1 MKAPKKSKAATKSRS
16 TTRAAQAKSTA
27 KKASSSRASYKSA
40 RSSSSRVQS
49 SKVDPITLSVVR
61 GVLETTQRE
70 MTLALEKTA
79 RSSVFNLAH
88 DYSTAIFDAKPEM
101 ILQGQDIPI
110 HLGSLMPA
118 MKAVAAY
125 FGDDIH
131 EGDLI
136 LHNDPAF
143 GGSHAIDTC
152 MYKPVFYKGKLV
164 YWTVCKGHL
173 TDIGGPVPA
182 GYNPNAKEIYAEC
195 LRIPPIKIWDRGK
208 PRHDILNMIFT
219 NMRARR
225 DQEGDFNALIGACQV
240 GERNLLAML
249 DKYGKAQVDSCVG
262 ELLNMAERHMRSLI
276 KQVPDGTYE
285 GMAILEDAGH
295 GFGDFEIKAKVT
307 IKGDNCHIAISS
319 PPQIPYF
326 INSYEGNSHSGVYL
340 GLMMFAQLPPP
351 YNEGL
356 YRCVTLDFGPKGTI
370 CNAKEPAPHMNCTTT
385 PMETLTDAVRLAFE
399 KAMPSKVSASWGHA
413 NGLNI
418 AGWDK
423 RHDEE
428 YVTMVL
434 ATIISGAGATPKQDG
449 WHAVGPECCF
459 GALTSGDIELLE
471 YSYPIIIHRYGL
483 MEDSGGAG
491 EFRGGSG
498 TAWEVEPLDDEMT
511 FIMFGEGRRIPAVG
525 AAGASSAMVEQKVGR
540 LERKIGGKVEVIK
553 DNIIGTIKPGETV
566 TNMNPGGGGF
576 GHPFKRPVEKV
587 VWDVKNGLVSI
598 KGARED
604 YGVVIKDKTSLE
616 VDHAETAKRRG
627 AHAAH

>member
-1 MKAPKKSKAATKSRS
+1 MKAAKTKKIAAKSKAAAKTPSKS
-16 TTRAAQAKSTA
+16 
-27 KKASSSRASYKSA
+27 KASLKPSLKTKAVKAAATRRKL
-40 RSSSSRVQS
+40 
-49 SKVDPITLSVVR
+49 DPITLSVVR

-88 DYSTAIFDAKPEM
+88 DYSTAIFNAKPEM

-182 GYNPNAKEIYAEC
+182 GYNPAAKDIFAEC
-195 LRIPPIKIWDRGK
+195 LRIPPVKIWDKGK
-208 PRHDILNMIFT
+208 PRNDVLNMIFT

-249 DKYGKAQVDSCVG
+249 DKYGKPQVDDCVG
-262 ELLNMAERHMRSLI
+262 ELLDMAERHMRSLI
-276 KQVPDGTYE
+276 KEVPDGTYE
-285 GMAILEDAGH
+285 GIAILEDAGH

-307 IKGDNCHIAISS
+307 IKGDGCHIAITS

-356 YRCVTLDFGPKGTI
+356 YRCVSLDFGPKGTI

-399 KAMPSKVSASWGHA
+399 KAVPSKVSASWGHA

-471 YSYPIIIHRYGL
+471 YSYPIIIHKYGL

-498 TAWEVEPLDDEMT
+498 TAWEVEPLDSEMT

-525 AAGASSAMVEQKVGR
+525 AAGASSAMVESKVGR

-566 TNMNPGGGGF
+566 TNKNPGGGGF
-576 GHPFKRPVEKV
+576 GHPFKRSVEKV
-587 VWDVKNGLVSI
+587 VWDVKNGLVSV
-598 KGARED
+598 KGAKED
-604 YGVVIKDKTSLE
+604 YGVVIKDGKSLA
-616 VDHAETAKRRG
+616 VDMAATNKLRA
-627 AHAAH
+627 AAH

>member
-1 MKAPKKSKAATKSRS
+1 MARKVAAGQKAPSP
-16 TTRAAQAKSTA
+16 
-27 KKASSSRASYKSA
+27 SSSGR
-40 RSSSSRVQS
+40 
-49 SKVDPITLSVVR
+49 KVDPITLSVVR

-70 MTLALEKTA
+70 MTLTLEKTA

-88 DYSTAIFDAKPEM
+88 DYSTALFNARPEM

-110 HLGSLMPA
+110 HLGSLIPA
-118 MKAVAAY
+118 MKSVAR
-125 FGDDIH
+125 FFEGDIH

-136 LHNDPAF
+136 LHNDPAY

-152 MYKPVFYKGKLV
+152 MYKPVFYRGKLV

-182 GYNPNAKEIYAEC
+182 GYNPNAKDIYAEC
-195 LRIPPIKIWDRGK
+195 LRIPPVKIWDKGK
-208 PRHDILNMIFT
+208 PRNDVLNLIFT

-225 DQEGDFNALIGACQV
+225 DQEGDFNALVGACQV
-240 GERNLLAML
+240 GERNLIALL
-249 DKYGKAQVDSCVG
+249 DKYGKAVVDACID

-276 KQVPDGTYE
+276 ASVPDGTYA
-285 GMAILEDAGH
+285 GTAILEDAGH
-295 GFGDFEIKAKVT
+295 GFGDFDITATVT
-307 IKGDNCHIAISS
+307 ITGDNCHIAIQS
-319 PPQIPYF
+319 PPQVPYF
-326 INSYEGNSHSGVYL
+326 INSYEGNSHSGAYL

-356 YRCVTLDFGPKGTI
+356 YRCISLDFGPKGTL
-370 CNAKEPAPHMNCTTT
+370 CNAREPAPHMNCTTT

-399 KAMPSKVSASWGHA
+399 RAVPAKVAASWGHA

-434 ATIISGAGATPKQDG
+434 ATIISGAGATPQQDG

-471 YSYPIIIHRYGL
+471 YSYPIIIHRYSL
-483 MEDSGGAG
+483 MTDSGGAG
-491 EFRGGSG
+491 KFRGGSG
-498 TAWEVEPLDDEMT
+498 TAWEVEPLDGDMT

-525 AAGASSAMVEQKVGR
+525 AAGARSTMVESKVGR
-540 LERKIGGKVEVIK
+540 LELTRHGETRIIRNNVI
-553 DNIIGTIKPGETV
+553 DVIKPGERV
-566 TNMNPGGGGF
+566 MNMNPGGGGY
-576 GHPFKRPVEKV
+576 GDPFERPVEKV
-587 VWDVKNGLVSI
+587 VEDVRNGLVSVM
-598 KGARED
+598 GARQD
-604 YGVVIKDKTSLE
+604 YGVAISETPSL
-616 VDHAETAKRRG
+616 TADLAATRRLRTR
-627 AHAAH
+627 AA

>member
-1 MKAPKKSKAATKSRS
+1 MAT
-16 TTRAAQAKSTA
+16 T
-27 KKASSSRASYKSA
+27 
-40 RSSSSRVQS
+40 
-49 SKVDPITLSVVR
+49 VDPITLSVVR

-88 DYSTAIFDAKPEM
+88 DYSTALFNATPEM

-110 HLGSLMPA
+110 HLGSLVPA
-118 MKAVAAY
+118 MKSVAKY
-125 FGDDIH
+125 FEGDIH

-136 LHNDPAF
+136 LHNDPVY

-152 MYKPVFYKGKLV
+152 MYKPVFYKGELK

-182 GYNPNAKEIYAEC
+182 GYNPNAKDMFQEC
-195 LRIPPIKIWDRGK
+195 LRIPPVKIWDRGV
-208 PRHDILNMIFT
+208 PRGDVLNLILT

-240 GERNLLAML
+240 GERNLVAML
-249 DKYGKAQVDSCVG
+249 DKYGAETVDAAIDT
-262 ELLNMAERHMRSLI
+262 LLDMAEAHMRALI
-276 KQVPDGTYE
+276 GSVPDGIYSGT
-285 GMAILEDAGH
+285 AVLEDAGH
-295 GFGDFEIKAKVT
+295 GFGDFDITATLTVT
-307 IKGDNCHIAISS
+307 GDSCHIAIAS

-356 YRCVTLDFGPKGTI
+356 YRCVSLDFGPKGTL
-370 CNAKEPAPHMNCTTT
+370 CNAREPAPHMNCTTT

-399 KAMPSKVSASWGHA
+399 QAMPSKVAASWGHA

-434 ATIISGAGATPKQDG
+434 ATIISGAGATPSQDG
-449 WHAVGPECCF
+449 WHACGPECCF
-459 GALTSGDIELLE
+459 GALTSGDVELLE
-471 YSYPIIIHRYGL
+471 HAYPIIIHRYSL
-483 MEDSGGAG
+483 MTDSGGAG
-491 EFRGGSG
+491 TFRGGSG
-498 TAWEVEPLDDEMT
+498 TAWEVEPLDGEMT
-511 FIMFGEGRRIPAVG
+511 FIMFGEGRRIPAMG
-525 AAGASSAMVEQKVGR
+525 AAGARSEMVERKVGR
-540 LERKIGGKVEVIK
+540 LELVRDGETTTIRDNVI
-553 DNIIGTIKPGETV
+553 DTIRPGERV
-566 TNMNPGGGGF
+566 MNMNPGGGGY
-576 GHPFKRPVEKV
+576 GDPFLRPVEKV
-587 VWDVKNGLVSI
+587 VEDVKNRLVSSE
-598 KGARED
+598 GARRD
-604 YGVVIKDKTSLE
+604 YGVAVDAETLE
-616 VDHAETAKRRG
+616 VDAAATAGLRAAARG
-627 AHAAH
+627 

>member
-1 MKAPKKSKAATKSRS
+1 MTATD
-16 TTRAAQAKSTA
+16 RA
-27 KKASSSRASYKSA
+27 
-40 RSSSSRVQS
+40 
-49 SKVDPITLSVVR
+49 KVDPITLSVVR

-88 DYSTAIFDAKPEM
+88 DYSTALFNGRPEM

-110 HLGSLMPA
+110 HLGSLIPA
-118 MKAVAAY
+118 MKAVAKY
-125 FGDDIH
+125 FEGDIH

-136 LHNDPAF
+136 LHNDPAY
-143 GGSHAIDTC
+143 GGSHAIDVC
-152 MYKPVFYKGKLV
+152 MYKPVFCNGELK

-182 GYNPNAKEIYAEC
+182 GYNPNAREIFAEC
-195 LRIPPIKIWDRGK
+195 LRIPPVKIWDRGE
-208 PRHDILNMIFT
+208 PRKDVLNFIFT

-240 GERNLLAML
+240 GERNLLAMVA
-249 DKYGKAQVDSCVG
+249 KYGPAQVDACVE
-262 ELLNMAERHMRSLI
+262 ELLAMADRQMRALI
-276 KQVPDGTYE
+276 ATVPDGAYE
-285 GMAILEDAGH
+285 GTAVLEDAGH
-295 GFGDFEIKAKVT
+295 GLGDFDITAIVT
-307 IKGDNCHIAISS
+307 ISGDRCHIAIKS
-319 PPQIPYF
+319 PPQVPYF

-356 YRCVTLDFGPKGTI
+356 YRCISLDFGPKGTL
-370 CNAKEPAPHMNCTTT
+370 CNAQEPAPHMNCTTT

-399 KAMPSKVSASWGHA
+399 KAMPSKVAASWGHA

-418 AGWDK
+418 AGWDT

-449 WHAVGPECCF
+449 WHACGPECCF

-471 YSYPIIIHRYGL
+471 YSYPIIIHRYSL
-483 MEDSGGAG
+483 MTDSGGAG
-491 EFRGGSG
+491 QFRGGSG
-498 TAWEVEPLDDEMT
+498 TAWEVEPLDRDMT

-525 AAGASSAMVEQKVGR
+525 AAGAASHIIENKVGR
-540 LERKIGGKVEVIK
+540 LELKRGDRTETIK
-553 DNIIGTIKPGETV
+553 TNLIETIKPGDTV
-566 TNMNPGGGGF
+566 TNMNPGGGGY
-576 GHPFKRPVEKV
+576 GDAYRRPVEKV
-587 VWDVKNGLVSI
+587 VWDVRNGLVSLR
-598 KGARED
+598 GARED
-604 YGVVIKDKTSLE
+604 YGVVIADAELLE
-616 VDHAETAKRRG
+616 VD
-627 AHAAH
+627 AAATQSLRDAAALNPR